1 MFLCGAKLCT
11 ARVRGRRFPLTC
23 LKKEAPSSLTVL
35 NDRLLR
41 ATGLSVVPVKE
52 MSDLHLQVS
61 RHNCAGACRRLKNFL
76 RCHGLGWRHDARERQ
91 SFAGLAVTS
100 P

>member
-1 MFLCGAKLCT
+1 MFLCGAKLST

-23 LKKEAPSSLTVL
+23 LKRAAPSSLTVL
-35 NDRLLR
+35 NDRRLR
-41 ATGLSVVPVKE
+41 ATGLSVVPVKK

-61 RHNCAGACRRLKNFL
+61 RHNCAGAWRRLKDL
-76 RCHGLGWRHDARERQ
+76 MRCPDSGWRHDARERQ
-91 SFAGLAVTS
+91 GFAGLAVTS